1 MQDIDNL
8 GIDKRGLYIRFK
20 HEASMRK
27 YCGLNLVQTDRNF
40 AKCDDQEE
48 NWQYSTAK
56 YHSEAKHTHTLSLSL
71 FLSGKS
77 GDGPKTVITA
87 EGFRRLTYCVD
98 SDGKVLSDWVTMND
112 DVLRKTT
119 NVWCASNC
127 IAPLAFSTKFALQ
140 PGRLRNNQ
148 PIDAAALNKPN
159 SSNASSYIGTKY
171 AGGKYSSGVIWNDT
185 TVTGTFMGHQVFE
198 DAYNQVIRPE
208 PVVSGDGP
216 KTVITAEGFRRL
228 TYCVD
233 SDGKV
238 LSDWVTMNDDV
249 LRKTTNVW
257 CASNC
262 IAPLAFSTKFALQPG
277 RLRNNQ
283 PIDAAALNKPNSSN
297 ASSYIGTKYAGGKYS
312 RFAVRRKD
320 PSSPVLATPTH
331 APRGSTSNATSSRR
345 DYSPRPYSS
354 STGPYRRYT
363 PPRSTSS
370 TGP

>member
-40 AKCDDQEE
+40 AI
-48 NWQYSTAK
+48 
-56 YHSEAKHTHTLSLSL
+56 
-71 FLSGKS
+71 
-77 GDGPKTVITA
+77 ITA

-119 NVWCASNC
+119 NVW
-127 IAPLAFSTKFALQ
+127 
-140 PGRLRNNQ
+140 LRNNQ

-159 SSNASSYIGTKY
+159 S
-171 AGGKYSSGVIWNDT
+171 
-185 TVTGTFMGHQVFE
+185 
-198 DAYNQVIRPE
+198 
-208 PVVSGDGP
+208 
-216 KTVITAEGFRRL
+216 
-228 TYCVD
+228 
-233 SDGKV
+233 
-238 LSDWVTMNDDV
+238 
-249 LRKTTNVW
+249 
-257 CASNC
+257 
-262 IAPLAFSTKFALQPG
+262 
-277 RLRNNQ
+277 
-283 PIDAAALNKPNSSN
+283 
-297 ASSYIGTKYAGGKYS
+297 
-312 RFAVRRKD
+312 FAVRRKD

-363 PPRSTSS
+363 PPLPTPNFGAAYAAP
-370 TGP
+370 TGPTPPTPPTAAPNTCG